1 MSFRVINGKTY
12 VIGQF
17 SNTSPKND
25 EVSNVRTGQT
35 QSFKDI
41 LANKL
46 KGESSFKI
54 SNHANERLKEMKLSE
69 LDLKK
74 LNEGINTAEEKG
86 CKNSLIMYKDIAF
99 ITSIENRTVI
109 TAVEK
114 DRAKENIYT
123 NIDSVL
129 FL

>member
-12 VIGQF
+12 MVGQF
-17 SNTSPKND
+17 ENTVPKAGDTNS
-25 EVSNVRTGQT
+25 VSTGQT
-35 QSFKDI
+35 SSFKDI
-41 LANKL
+41 LASKLNK
-46 KGESSFKI
+46 ESSFKI
-54 SNHANERLKEMKLSE
+54 SNHANERMKDMNLSE
-69 LDLKK
+69 LDFKK

-86 CKNSLIMYKDIAF
+86 SKNSLIMYKDIAF

-109 TAVEK
+109 TAVDK